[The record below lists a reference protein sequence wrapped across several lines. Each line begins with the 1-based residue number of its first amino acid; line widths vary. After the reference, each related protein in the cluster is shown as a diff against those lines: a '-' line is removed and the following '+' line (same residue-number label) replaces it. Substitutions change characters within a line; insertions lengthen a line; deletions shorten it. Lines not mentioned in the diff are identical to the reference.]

1 MEESSVE
8 LSPELAETLDQ
19 ESQAFIGRW
28 NTLVSSTNWEKGR
41 IIYEWREKLID
52 ASAPA
57 AEHSDEAWARRV
69 GGVTG
74 QHVGRLRRVYHR
86 FGETREKYKGIY
98 WSHFQAALDW
108 DDAEM
113 WLEGAA
119 QSKWSVAKMRDQRY
133 ETVGG
138 VKPEDAAA
146 VVTELDEDY
155 VPLSSDETAED
166 IQREFDESKAGPRYD
181 GPDFGDE
188 EGGSSGGDA
197 TSIDSDAIAGEDSA
211 ATAPVSLVRPFENLP
226 ELPDDLADAFD
237 QFKLAVLNH
246 KRNQWEEISLQDVLH
261 ALDALKALAAAP
273 ADDEPDA

>member
-8 LSPELAETLDQ
+8 LAPEVAAALDQ
-19 ESQAFIGRW
+19 ESQAFIGQW

-41 IIYEWREKLID
+41 IIFEWREALIEAD
-52 ASAPA
+52 APA
-57 AEHSDEAWARRV
+57 SEHSDDAWARRV

-86 FGETREKYKGIY
+86 FGETRDKYKGVF

-119 QSKWSVAKMRDQRY
+119 QSSWSVANMRQQRY

-138 VKPEDAAA
+138 VKPEDAEA
-146 VVTELDEDY
+146 VSTEVDEDF
-155 VPLSSDETAED
+155 VPLSSEESPANL
-166 IQREFDESKAGPRYD
+166 RGEFDESTAGPRHD

-188 EGGSSGGDA
+188 DDQALSGNSATGD
-197 TSIDSDAIAGEDSA
+197 GEPRELSEDGE
-211 ATAPVSLVRPFENLP
+211 PVALVRPFEDLP
-226 ELPDDLADAFD
+226 EMPDDFAEAFD

-246 KRNQWEEISLQDVLH
+246 KRSQWEEISLQDVLRT
-261 ALDALKALAAAP
+261 LDALKALAAAP
-273 ADDEPDA
+273 PDDENVV